1 MCKKYG
7 EKMKVNRNLTIF
19 AILLAVSCL
28 MLVSQASATEFSG
41 SSLSDLDNSIKTSD
55 DGNIKLTDDLN
66 LDKGTI
72 NIDKPVTIDG
82 NGNTINL
89 ASNQDNTFLN
99 VYDDVTLKNLTLSGG
114 NLGNSNGFSLINVVG
129 SGKLTLENVV
139 IKDANLGDVP
149 DNAYFFN
156 SGNIV
161 FRNSTV
167 TDISGSYGNIIKC
180 TANYSPVLFENS
192 CYKDSVVCFSSGWG
206 VYTIK
211 NSEFLN
217 LTSVGTN
224 MVLFD
229 YIQEGLNI
237 ESSLFKG
244 IYGYNEFL
252 CAGIEFEGKILNSV
266 FLDTIPIVTNETLR
280 YDGSGLTTIENNY
293 FGTNTPFEDGLIL
306 ERVKDNCI
314 MLNISLC
321 IW

>member
-72 NIDKPVTIDG
+72 TIDKPVTIDG

-99 VYDDVTLKNLTLSGG
+99 VSSEVTLKNLTLSGG
-114 NLGNSNGFSLINVVG
+114 NLATSEGAFSLINVAG

-139 IKDANLGDVP
+139 IKDANLGHAK

-156 SGNIV
+156 SGNLI

-167 TDISGSYGNIIKC
+167 TDISGTMGTIIKG
-180 TANYSPVLFENS
+180 TAQYSEVLFEDS
-192 CYKDSVVCFSSGWG
+192 CYKDSERDFSYNWG
-206 VYTIK
+206 LYTIR
-211 NSEFLN
+211 NSEN
-217 LTSVGTN
+217 L
-224 MVLFD
+224 
-229 YIQEGLNI
+229 IH
-237 ESSLFKG
+237 SSML
-244 IYGYNEFL
+244 
-252 CAGIEFEGKILNSV
+252 V
-266 FLDTIPIVTNETLR
+266 
-280 YDGSGLTTIENNY
+280 
-293 FGTNTPFEDGLIL
+293 LIL
-306 ERVKDNCI
+306 RVK
-314 MLNISLC
+314 SLTAYFW
-321 IW
+321 ILLQ